1 VDQVIKTDANRDS
14 RLVAEPWRRLPAEVA
29 DLIEPELERATEEI
43 LAAIGR
49 EVPQYARPL
58 EGAFGRDVRRGVS
71 EALWQFVALVRDP
84 DAGREH
90 GRDVYRALGRGE
102 LRAGRTLDALQSAYR
117 VGARVA
123 WHRLAAAARR
133 ARLDADDLS
142 VLAESVFAYID
153 EISADSVEGYAHAQ
167 SEREGELQRRRREL
181 LTALLRQPPA
191 SEAQVAAAAA
201 PIGWRSAPTMAAL
214 ACREADLARIGGRL
228 STDALAA
235 PIEGAGCA
243 IVADPTGPGRRGEL
257 ARAARG
263 APAALGPPGERR
275 SLAASWRLARL
286 GLAALE
292 AGTIAGPSPLFADER
307 LLELLPLEAP
317 AVLARLAARR
327 IAPLAG
333 LTPKSRARMTATAL
347 AFIRHRG
354 NAPAMAAAM
363 GVHPQTA
370 RYRLARLRE
379 LYGAD
384 LEDPDARLEL
394 ELALRAGNGDEWHA
408 RQDSGAGGASRA
420 RGA

>member
-1 VDQVIKTDANRDS
+1 VDQVIKIEPLRDS

-58 EGAFGRDVRRGVS
+58 EGAFGRDVRRGVR

-84 DAGREH
+84 DAGREQ

-181 LTALLRQPPA
+181 LSLLLRQPPA
-191 SEAQVAAAAA
+191 GEAEVAAAAA
-201 PIGWRSAPTMAAL
+201 AIGWRSAPTMAAL
-214 ACREADLARIGGRL
+214 ACRETDLTRIGGRL
-228 STDALAA
+228 PTDALAA

-243 IVADPTGPGRRGEL
+243 IIADPTGPGRRAEL

-263 APAALGPPGERR
+263 VPAALGPPGDRR
-275 SLAASWRLARL
+275 SLAASWRLAQL

-292 AGTIAGPSPLFADER
+292 AGTIAAPGPLFADER

-317 AVLARLAARR
+317 AVLARLGARR
-327 IAPLAG
+327 LAPLAG

-394 ELALRAGNGDEWHA
+394 ELALRASTADEQA
-408 RQDSGAGGASRA
+408 GSGVSPA